1 MKNWKTTIT
10 GLALASLI
18 AVQPLTDSEFSLK
31 KDWYRFVIAIA
42 IAVFGYFSKDHD
54 VTGV

>member
-18 AVQPLTDSEFSLK
+18 AVQPLTDGEFSLK

-54 VTGV
+54 VTGI